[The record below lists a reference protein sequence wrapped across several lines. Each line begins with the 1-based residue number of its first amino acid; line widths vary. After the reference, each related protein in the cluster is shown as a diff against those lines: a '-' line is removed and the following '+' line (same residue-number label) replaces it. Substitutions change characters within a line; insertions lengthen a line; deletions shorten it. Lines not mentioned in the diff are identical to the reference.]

1 MLDYLRLAC
10 RCQNQTQ
17 GFLCWKKT
25 HSNQVKHKSKYL
37 KFSCNICFLSPYTN
51 SELPWLRANCQCC
64 HWQLLVR
71 HPAMHC
77 NHWNPLFWHQRRV
90 IQVGDSGH
98 PDFRTWFSG
107 GKKIEVKIPSPNF
120 KMAFFLKGFQMNQ
133 KRLESGRPSF
143 SWNHSYSLQFPRF
156 FPCDLFQGDSK
167 LRDRVTGVAI
177 ATAVYFAASALI
189 QAPTWETRRLDVCW
203 RPILGR
209 M

>member
-1 MLDYLRLAC
+1 MALLAHSRSTGIMGTGIDPFGNDLGMFRFLVFTCASIMLDYLRLAC

-17 GFLCWKKT
+17 SFLCWKKT

-98 PDFRTWFSG
+98 PDFRTW
-107 GKKIEVKIPSPNF
+107 
-120 KMAFFLKGFQMNQ
+120 LKVA
-133 KRLESGRPSF
+133 KRL
-143 SWNHSYSLQFPRF
+143 
-156 FPCDLFQGDSK
+156 K
-167 LRDRVTGVAI
+167 
-177 ATAVYFAASALI
+177 
-189 QAPTWETRRLDVCW
+189 
-203 RPILGR
+203 
-209 M
+209 